1 MNAQYESHA
10 TRWRHRFCRH
20 LHTTDAI
27 HLSVRAM
34 QLVPLRNQ
42 DSSCVNY
49 GGRWVECKEGLT
61 SCNAARSHFP
71 SVEAASYVL
80 WAKSSRT
87 SSGFSAVRTTSYGNI
102 NSRNAGSW
110 NAAAGWT
117 FASANPGGSG

>member
-1 MNAQYESHA
+1 MNVQCESHA
-10 TRWRHRFCRH
+10 TRLRHRSYRR
-20 LHTTDAI
+20 LRTTDAI
-27 HLSVRAM
+27 RLSLRAM

-42 DSSCVNY
+42 DSSCLNY
-49 GGRWVECKEGLT
+49 ECGWVKCKEGLT
-61 SCNAARSHFP
+61 SCNASLSHFP